1 MLPFAVGCWARSLP
15 KALGRAVI
23 TSRRVWAPRECFR
36 SDAKTPP
43 WHSPHGVDLALCRCA
58 SQVPS
63 PFGLRLEEVETT
75 DASAS
80 LPFFPPIECLNGG
93 RPANCGG
100 DLGKEP
106 RPFVGGLG
114 ESDVSP
120 ERDLRRMNCLPWRRS

>member
-1 MLPFAVGCWARSLP
+1 MQRPTMAESAWRYRSESCAV
-15 KALGRAVI
+15 
-23 TSRRVWAPRECFR
+23 
-36 SDAKTPP
+36 
-43 WHSPHGVDLALCRCA
+43 RCA

-63 PFGLRLEEVETT
+63 LFGSRLVEVETT

-80 LPFFPPIECLNGG
+80 LPGFPTTECLNGG

-106 RPFVGGLG
+106 RPFVGGLR

-120 ERDLRRMNCLPWRRS
+120 ERDLRMNCRPWRRSRSSSVISAIKRLTMGRELP